1 MGYKAGLD
9 VISLS
14 LGGAD
19 GWTESASSTVASAIA
34 KTGVIVTISAGN
46 SVRAHIPRCRNRTWS
61 HRMFREILVRGLL
74 QVLEMVSMSFPLQ
87 ALTSTCTKLA
97 QFFHC
102 TNDCIQ
108 HRYCSSK
115 CNCRRC

>member
-46 SVRAHIPRCRNRTWS
+46 SVRAYNHRYKNGKRS
-61 HRMFREILVRGLL
+61 HRMFRETLAHGLL
-74 QVLEMVSMSFPLQ
+74 QVLEMVS
-87 ALTSTCTKLA
+87 T
-97 QFFHC
+97 
-102 TNDCIQ
+102 
-108 HRYCSSK
+108 
-115 CNCRRC
+115 